1 MVTTLQ
7 NIYKM
12 LKREDGSFQNR
23 PYILVCYKTKKE
35 QGKLQILSVMRL
47 KMGAG
52 IS

>member
-1 MVTTLQ
+1 MNSVQEGKHFSITDPQGIKTV
-7 NIYKM
+7 IY
-12 LKREDGSFQNR
+12 Q
-23 PYILVCYKTKKE
+23 VYKTKKE